1 MQEWRHRKGVC
12 NTGWERAGWTPAP
25 REALFSKHSAKRLCN
40 VGLPLYPGK
49 KREEKK
55 AKGGLA
61 GSF

>member
-1 MQEWRHRKGVC
+1 MCV
-12 NTGWERAGWTPAP
+12 TPDGSALVGP
-25 REALFSKHSAKRLCN
+25 PPPPPGEALFSKHSAKHLCN
-40 VGLPLYPGK
+40 VWLPLYPGK